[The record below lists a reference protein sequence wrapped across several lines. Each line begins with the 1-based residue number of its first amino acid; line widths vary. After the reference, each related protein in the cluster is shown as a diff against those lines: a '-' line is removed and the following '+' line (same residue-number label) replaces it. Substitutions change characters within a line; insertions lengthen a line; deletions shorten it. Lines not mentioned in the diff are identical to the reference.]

1 MRRKTFRKLAAA
13 LVLFFCLFLA
23 ANGAWSD
30 FGGFSGNSDYGGES
44 SHGGGGSSGWSGR
57 GGRGSSSN
65 VNFSPLFA
73 AAALSSSGSSSKD
86 DDWVLAAIILV
97 IIGIIA
103 LNRRGQKQ
111 ASAPKSVPLEAAP
124 VNRNLK
130 PISGYL
136 ALDPQFDEAKLRAHL
151 ANLYVQMQGAWHDK
165 DISSL
170 RPYMTDAFYNQ
181 MDRQLDALRKARR
194 TDCTENI
201 AVLDTNILGYWQSGG
216 MDYLAVRL
224 RARIVSYVLDD
235 RTGKVVSG
243 DRDREKFLE
252 YEWEL
257 VRKTG
262 VLTREDGGLR
272 TVNCPHCG
280 APLSINTSAQCEYC
294 GSTVSILNE
303 DWAVSGMKGISQR
316 TV

>member
-1 MRRKTFRKLAAA
+1 MNKKIFGILAAA
-13 LVLFFCLFLA
+13 LLLSFCLCLA
-23 ANGAWSD
+23 PDGTWAD
-30 FGGFSGNSDYGGES
+30 FGGFSGNSDYGGSSSSGGGGGWSGGWSGGSS
-44 SHGGGGSSGWSGR
+44 SHGSYSGGD
-57 GGRGSSSN
+57 
-65 VNFSPLFA
+65 LFGA
-73 AAALSSSGSSSKD
+73 AAAGSLLSSDG
-86 DDWVLAAIILV
+86 DDWMLAVIVIVVL
-97 IIGIIA
+97 GIVF
-103 LNRRGQKQ
+103 LNQNKKKSLQ
-111 ASAPKSVPLEAAP
+111 SSAPVYTAPAP

-151 ANLYVQMQGAWHDK
+151 ANLYVQMQDAWHDK

-170 RPYMTDAFYNQ
+170 RPYMTDAFFNQ
-181 MDRQLDALRKARR
+181 MGRQLDALRKARR

-201 AVLDTNILGYWQSGG
+201 AVLDTNLLGYWQSGG

-224 RARIVSYVLDD
+224 KSRIVSYVLDD

-243 DRDREKFLE
+243 DQNREKFME

-262 VLTREDGGLR
+262 VLTSDGQKQ
-272 TVNCPHCG
+272 TATCPHCG
-280 APLSINTSAQCEYC
+280 APLKINASAQCAYC
-294 GSTVSILNE
+294 GSVVSVLNE